1 MARRICIAAV
11 RETSRPIWEA
21 SSDADVLRQF
31 LNGNGIRGVEAVFVT
46 TGLLSCDLAEAQ
58 RAFFSVPWRDDE
70 RRFHSDA
77 LGLLAE
83 DAADDA

>member
-1 MARRICIAAV
+1 M
-11 RETSRPIWEA
+11 
-21 SSDADVLRQF
+21 
-31 LNGNGIRGVEAVFVT
+31 FVT

-58 RAFFSVPWRDDE
+58 RAFFSVPWRDAE

-83 DAADDA
+83 DAADDT